1 MYYHEYL
8 LFGLCLMDLLIIVL
22 AAFIVTTLTTTV
34 ISSKIKDYSHKVSS
48 KNEDQEKVN
57 DYETFSTGY
66 AYSIDAGDS
75 VIIVVVMDKKNQYY
89 SSFLSMQP
97 LPIKIKG
104 VEDAK

>member
-1 MYYHEYL
+1 
-8 LFGLCLMDLLIIVL
+8 MDLLILTLVL
-22 AAFIVTTLTTTV
+22 ATFIITTLTTTV
-34 ISSKIKDYSHKVSS
+34 ISSKIRDYGSKVSS
-48 KNEDQEKVN
+48 KNEDQKKVN

-75 VIIVVVMDKKNQYY
+75 VIIVVVMDKKNQY

-104 VEDAK
+104 VEDVE